1 MNAIKFGF
9 LLVCIS
15 FYLYPMELPEES
27 KGTKRKETE
36 KPEETIEIKKKE
48 LEEAAK
54 KSRMETEKRSELLKK
69 GEYKN
74 IFAFLPADIQ
84 KLITEYLVAAPGSTQ
99 TARLFAAGQNI
110 HSFLVSNNL
119 FAKLLLNDQKMT
131 AYFIDEL
138 AQRYAGG
145 NKALAAVALATSGA
159 GAWLTSYIAQKN
171 GLAEAGQVL
180 KDAAGNGD
188 IGIVNFILKY
198 APSTANLI
206 YGDAS
211 ALLKAAEKG
220 HTAVV
225 EKLLAAP
232 GVNVNIKTRN
242 AGATALY
249 IAAQNGHTAV
259 VEKLL
264 AAPGVNVNLQTL
276 KGATALYVAAQ
287 MGHTAIVEKL
297 LAAPGINVNLQAE
310 AGVTPLL
317 AAVWNGHTAIVEKL
331 LAAPGIN
338 VNPQAQGNAT
348 PLMTAVTK
356 DNAAIVEKLIKAGAS
371 INMKDTT
378 GKTALSRAQ
387 QSTSPNKETIIKLL
401 KANGAV

>member
-1 MNAIKFGF
+1 MPMNAIKFGF

-36 KPEETIEIKKKE
+36 KPEEIIEIQQ
-48 LEEAAK
+48 EEKQEISK
-54 KSRMETEKRSELLKK
+54 KSKK
-69 GEYKN
+69 QYKN
-74 IFAFLPADIQ
+74 IFELLPAEIRTQ
-84 KLITEYLVAAPGSTQ
+84 IAEYLVTAPGATQ

-110 HSFLVSNNL
+110 HNLLVSNNL
-119 FAKLLLNDQKMT
+119 FAALLNDQKMT

-138 AQRYAGG
+138 ARRYAGG

-159 GAWLTSYIAQKN
+159 GAWLTSYIAQQN
-171 GLAEAGQVL
+171 GLAEAGKVL

-198 APSTANLI
+198 APSTANII

-232 GVNVNIKTRN
+232 GVNVNIKSRN
-242 AGATALY
+242 GGATALY
-249 IAAQNGHTAV
+249 IAAQNGLTAI

-276 KGATALYVAAQ
+276 MGATALYVAAQ

-297 LAAPGINVNLQAE
+297 LAAPGINVNLQAQ

-338 VNPQAQGNAT
+338 VNPQAQGNTT

-356 DNAAIVEKLIKAGAS
+356 DNAAIVERLIKAGAS

-387 QSTSPNKETIIKLL
+387 QSTSPNKEAIIKLL